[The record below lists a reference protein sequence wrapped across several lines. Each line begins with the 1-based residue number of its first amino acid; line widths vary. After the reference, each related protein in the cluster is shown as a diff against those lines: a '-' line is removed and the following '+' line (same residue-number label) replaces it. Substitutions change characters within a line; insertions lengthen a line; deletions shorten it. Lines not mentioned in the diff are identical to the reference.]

1 MSDDLHAQPAPDPEL
16 LLIGVGLMGRPY
28 VRAAHRLGLRV
39 RAVEAETR
47 AEEARGLVD
56 ELELSQGRYGSLDEL
71 WAESAYEAALR
82 RRPDGVLAFTESHV
96 LAATLVQ
103 DRLALPGPSLQAAA
117 ISRNKALQ
125 RGRFRA
131 HGIGQPEYRLTGSLT
146 EAGPWAEARL
156 PVVVK
161 PLSSAGSEG
170 VELVPG
176 ADAYREAA
184 VRRGGE
190 GLLLVETAA
199 QGPEYSWEA
208 LVQGG
213 KVWFANLTAK
223 ETTGPP
229 HFVEVSHRVAVQL
242 PPEEAAVV
250 DALGE
255 SVIEAIG
262 MRTGLVHLEFRLTA
276 TGPQVME
283 VAVRTPGDYLM
294 DLCSLAYGIDWFE
307 MVVRLAVG
315 AQLPPAPQAPVRY
328 AASHFVVSEPGTV
341 VAVEGL
347 EQVRAHPAVVD
358 CGVSVAVGD
367 RIAATSSSG
376 QRTAFAVLAAPS
388 REALEEALAQVR
400 STLLVTTEVHAQ
412 TSRGRDAPE

>member
-1 MSDDLHAQPAPDPEL
+1 MSERPHVEPADAPEL
-16 LLIGVGLMGRPY
+16 LMIGVGLMGRPY
-28 VRAAHRLGLRV
+28 VHAAHRLGLRV
-39 RAVEAETR
+39 RAVEAESR
-47 AEEARGLVD
+47 AAEARGLVD
-56 ELELSQGRYGSLDEL
+56 ELDLSQGQYGALDEL
-71 WAESAYEAALR
+71 WAESAYTAAQR
-82 RRPDGVLAFTESHV
+82 RRPDGIMAFTESHV
-96 LAATLVQ
+96 LAAALVQ
-103 DRLALPGPSLQAAA
+103 DRLGLPGPSLQAAS

-125 RGRFRA
+125 RGRFRT
-131 HGIGQPEYRLTGSLT
+131 HGIGQPDYQLTGALT
-146 EAGPWAEARL
+146 EAEPWASTRL
-156 PVVVK
+156 PVIVK

-170 VELVPG
+170 VELVPNLT
-176 ADAYREAA
+176 AYRETAD
-184 VRRGGE
+184 RRRTE

-208 LVQGG
+208 LVQDG

-229 HFVEVSHRVAVQL
+229 NFVELTHRVAVRL
-242 PPEEAAVV
+242 PAREAAVV

-262 MRTGLVHLEFRLTA
+262 MRTGLVHLEFRMTA

-315 AQLPPAPQAPVRY
+315 AQLPPPPEAPVRY
-328 AASHFVVSEPGTV
+328 AASHFVVSEPGVV

-347 EQVRAHPAVVD
+347 DEVREHPAVVD
-358 CGVSVAVGD
+358 AGVSAAVGD
-367 RIAATSSSG
+367 RIGETSSSG
-376 QRTAFAVLAAPS
+376 QRTGFAVLSAASP
-388 REALEEALAQVR
+388 EELEEALAHVR
-400 STLLVTTEVHAQ
+400 RTLTITTVDQ
-412 TSRGRDAPE
+412 TRTRPGRGARV